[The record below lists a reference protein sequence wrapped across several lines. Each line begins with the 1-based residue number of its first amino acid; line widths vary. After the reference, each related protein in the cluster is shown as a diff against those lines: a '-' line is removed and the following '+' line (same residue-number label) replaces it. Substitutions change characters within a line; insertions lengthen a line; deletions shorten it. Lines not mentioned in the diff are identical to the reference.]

1 MLLKDSFLDTEAVSV
16 KDRAWSHY
24 IAGANFLVSRS
35 PEIRAKAN
43 ELVRRRYLGFVET
56 QTVAEYVEAN
66 KREWEELHDLLSQSK
81 VDSSCYIK
89 YPDWNV

>member
-1 MLLKDSFLDTEAVSV
+1 MRDGDVVSHMDHVLLKRYVFVA
-16 KDRAWSHY
+16 A
-24 IAGANFLVSRS
+24 
-35 PEIRAKAN
+35 PP
-43 ELVRRRYLGFVET
+43 RRYLGFVET